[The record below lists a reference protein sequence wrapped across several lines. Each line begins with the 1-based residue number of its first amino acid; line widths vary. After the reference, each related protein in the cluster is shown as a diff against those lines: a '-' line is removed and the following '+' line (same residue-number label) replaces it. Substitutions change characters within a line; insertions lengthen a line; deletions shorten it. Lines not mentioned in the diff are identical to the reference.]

1 MMRTTAMKRIAALVL
16 ALTLTLCAPAALA
29 DKALKAGQRS
39 QAVLELQERLIQLGL
54 LDGSADGI
62 FGNATQSAVKEFQR
76 CLKANGYNVDV
87 DGVAGNAT
95 QKYLYDDGIVQEVL
109 TLEKGDRGDSVKQLQ
124 NRLYQLSFLLELPD
138 GVYGDNTQKA
148 VLEFQQYMAEQGAA
162 NIQATGSADA
172 ATRALLNQDLSGY
185 GLTTPTS
192 YSSGDPL
199 SLRPGHL
206 YARTCVLMD
215 ADTGEILF
223 EKRPDQQMYPASTTK
238 IMTLMLALEAL
249 PLDKVVTIPKEAGQV
264 PGDSSLVPVYAG
276 EEMTVQDLLT
286 ELMLRSGNDAANAT
300 AVLAAG
306 TLDDFVAQ
314 MNARA
319 AQLGMVN
326 THFVNPHGYHD
337 NQHYTSARDLA
348 ILTREAL
355 KNQDFV
361 DIVSTLRYTM
371 AATSK
376 RGALSLSNSYAILNS
391 ASSYYDQRAF
401 GVKTG
406 YTSLAGYCYVGAA
419 RSDGHTLIAVLFN
432 AGQQKENKW
441 TDAHRLFDYGFALL
455 GQS

>member
-1 MMRTTAMKRIAALVL
+1 M
-16 ALTLTLCAPAALA
+16 
-29 DKALKAGQRS
+29 
-39 QAVLELQERLIQLGL
+39 
-54 LDGSADGI
+54 
-62 FGNATQSAVKEFQR
+62 
-76 CLKANGYNVDV
+76 
-87 DGVAGNAT
+87 
-95 QKYLYDDGIVQEVL
+95 
-109 TLEKGDRGDSVKQLQ
+109 
-124 NRLYQLSFLLELPD
+124 LELPD

-172 ATRALLNQDLSGY
+172 ATRALLSQDLSGY

-199 SLRPGHL
+199 SLGPGHL

-286 ELMLRSGNDAANAT
+286 GLMLRSGNDAANAT

-406 YTSLAGYCYVGAA
+406 
-419 RSDGHTLIAVLFN
+419 
-432 AGQQKENKW
+432 
-441 TDAHRLFDYGFALL
+441 
-455 GQS
+455 